1 MKKTITI
8 LITIITLVSLLA
20 LPMNA
25 RAKTLAEFEA
35 EVEKYTKKLQE
46 TQANLAKNEQE
57 VAAIERQISSIEKQI
72 SDAETQIVTLQEE
85 IDASN
90 EEITRKG
97 EESKSIIEYYQI
109 SNGEN
114 IYLEYA
120 FGATSITDM
129 IYRMSI
135 VEQLTDYNDKIMKE
149 LEELIAKNKEQQ
161 QQLSKKKIELNKL
174 NTQLEKQK
182 ARIEADSASM
192 RETVPSIETQIKEAK
207 AMVSYYKQLGCGKTE
222 DIQACQYRVSQNS
235 SNSLPSVGF
244 FSRPMQKGYI
254 TGGFSSS
261 HIGYDLSSSNKTEP
275 VYPIAAGSIHAIYT
289 DNCTGGN
296 WCQRLGISCKGNA
309 KIVVVKHNYN
319 GKYIYSSYVHLNSYG
334 NISVGKFVTSDTVIG
349 YMGNTGCS
357 TGAHLHLEIATCFWK
372 NNGGCLYESNRNK
385 TGYLDRLIN
394 PSKLITFPSRWNNR

>member
-8 LITIITLVSLLA
+8 LIAIITLVSLLA
-20 LPMNA
+20 LPMNT

-35 EVEKYTKKLQE
+35 EVEKYTKQLQE

-57 VAAIERQISSIEKQI
+57 VAAIERQITSIEKQI

-207 AMVSYYKQLGCGKTE
+207 AMVSYYKQLGCGKNE
-222 DIQACQYRVSQNS
+222 DIQACQYRIAQNS

-244 FSRPMQKGYI
+244 FSRPMQKGYT
-254 TGGFSSS
+254 TGGFTSS

-289 DNCTGGN
+289 DNCTGAN
-296 WCQRLGISCKGNA
+296 WCARQGISCKGNA

-319 GKYIYSSYVHLNSYG
+319 GKYIYSSYVHLSSYG
-334 NISVGKFVTSDTVIG
+334 NISVGKFVTSDTIIG